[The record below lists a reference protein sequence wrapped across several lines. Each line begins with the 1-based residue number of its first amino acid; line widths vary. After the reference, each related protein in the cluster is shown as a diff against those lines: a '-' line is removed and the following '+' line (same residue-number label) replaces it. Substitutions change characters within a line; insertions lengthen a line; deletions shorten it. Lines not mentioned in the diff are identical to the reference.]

1 MFYLY
6 RGLCHPTSEGQSSEQ
21 AGLPWRQNI
30 RSALQILTTI
40 RVNRQ
45 SIFCLNSEV
54 CSPQQRGHTT
64 DNAMIN
70 GSMPHLHVQLPWKL
84 HITIEVMSAVYTALL
99 KAYG

>member
-1 MFYLY
+1 M
-6 RGLCHPTSEGQSSEQ
+6 
-21 AGLPWRQNI
+21 
-30 RSALQILTTI
+30 LTTI

-45 SIFCLNSEV
+45 AIFCLNSEV

-70 GSMPHLHVQLPWKL
+70 GCMPHLHVQLPWKL